1 MFLKRADTHIL
12 CNEYS
17 SKESRASNT
26 PRLVVAESR
35 TLRIK
40 EGDVVNIYIYVWGT
54 SVFFPTSSSCGAT
67 QAKLSNIAVCSMY

>member
-17 SKESRASNT
+17 SKESQASNT

-40 EGDVVNIYIYVWGT
+40 EGDVVNIYMYVCMG
-54 SVFFPTSSSCGAT
+54 
-67 QAKLSNIAVCSMY
+67 NICIFGRGIECLQICCLNA

>member
-40 EGDVVNIYIYVWGT
+40 EGDVVNIYMYVCMGNICI
-54 SVFFPTSSSCGAT
+54 FPH
-67 QAKLSNIAVCSMY
+67 

>member
-40 EGDVVNIYIYVWGT
+40 EGDVVVNIYVCMGNICI
-54 SVFFPTSSSCGAT
+54 FPH
-67 QAKLSNIAVCSMY
+67 

>member
-17 SKESRASNT
+17 SKESRASNA
-26 PRLVVAESR
+26 PRLVAESR

-40 EGDVVNIYIYVWGT
+40 EGDVVNIYMYVCMGNICI
-54 SVFFPTSSSCGAT
+54 FPH
-67 QAKLSNIAVCSMY
+67 

>member
-40 EGDVVNIYIYVWGT
+40 EGDVVNRYIY
-54 SVFFPTSSSCGAT
+54 
-67 QAKLSNIAVCSMY
+67 MYGEHLYFSPLVVVVEQPKPSFQT

>member
-26 PRLVVAESR
+26 PQLVVAESR

-40 EGDVVNIYIYVWGT
+40 EGDVVNII
-54 SVFFPTSSSCGAT
+54 C
-67 QAKLSNIAVCSMY
+67 MYGEHLYFSPLVVVVEQPKPSFQT

>member
-40 EGDVVNIYIYVWGT
+40 EGDVVNIYIYV
-54 SVFFPTSSSCGAT
+54 C
-67 QAKLSNIAVCSMY
+67 MYGEHLYFSPLVVVVEQPKPSFQT